1 MNAIVLFIVGVVF
14 GAALVFVI
22 QLLRR
27 REAREIARE
36 LISESD
42 SQRVHDVEALM
53 MRIKESFGSLSLDAL
68 SKNTE
73 EFLKIANE
81 TLSRQTKSGE
91 KELEGKKQLI
101 DQTLGVMKEDLQKVQ
116 ELVKGFEKD
125 REKKFGELANQL
137 KSTAEQ
143 TGKLQET
150 ANQLKGAL
158 ASTKAR
164 GQWGERMA
172 EDVLRLAGFVE
183 GVNYRKQKA
192 LETAGTRPDY
202 TFLLPQDLKVNM
214 DVKFPFN
221 NYLRYLE
228 AGGES
233 DREKFKSQFL
243 KDVRVRIK
251 EVTTRDYI
259 NPTEDTV
266 DYVIVFIPNEQV
278 YAFIH
283 ESDSTLLD
291 DALKN
296 RVILCSPITLY
307 AILAIIRQ
315 AVENFNLEKTT
326 EQILFLLGSFHKQW
340 TLFLKSLEKMGKR
353 IDDAQREFTVLN
365 STRRNQ
371 LEKPL
376 MRIEDLRK
384 QKGILDEGSFDEED
398 VSLAEDD
405 DEKNNSNLLPNP

>member
-1 MNAIVLFIVGVVF
+1 MNTIAFFIIGVIF
-14 GAALVFVI
+14 GAALVLAV

-27 REAREIARE
+27 REAKEIARE
-36 LISESD
+36 LISETD
-42 SQRVHDVEALM
+42 SQRVHDLEALM
-53 MRIKESFGSLSLDAL
+53 MRIKESFGSLSLEAL

-81 TLSRQTKSGE
+81 TLSKQTTSGE

-101 DQTLGVMKEDLQKVQ
+101 DQTLRVMKEDLQKVQ
-116 ELVKGFEKD
+116 ELVMGFEKD

-150 ANQLKGAL
+150 ANQLKSAL

-183 GVNYRKQKA
+183 GINYRKQKA

-228 AGGES
+228 ANGES
-233 DREKFKSQFL
+233 DKEKFKSQFL

-278 YAFIH
+278 YAFIN

-326 EQILFLLGSFHKQW
+326 EQILSLLGSFHKQW

-353 IDDAQREFTVLN
+353 IDDAQREFTTLN

-376 MRIEDLRK
+376 RRIEDLRK
-384 QKGILDEGSFDEED
+384 QKGILDEESFDEED